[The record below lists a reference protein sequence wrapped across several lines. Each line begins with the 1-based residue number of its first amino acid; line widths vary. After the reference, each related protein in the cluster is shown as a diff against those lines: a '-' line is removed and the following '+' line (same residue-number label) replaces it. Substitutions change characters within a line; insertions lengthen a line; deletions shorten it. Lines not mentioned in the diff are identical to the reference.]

1 MQRIPVHSQLTDGLV
16 LLAYMSLYV
25 TEATKG
31 ERGTAVI
38 GYAPTRRAR
47 DEIAVRMGRDYWIDE
62 AQALIPKRANT

>member
-1 MQRIPVHSQLTDGLV
+1 
-16 LLAYMSLYV
+16 V